1 MFTPNLM
8 GSPQALGAHHLV
20 LNNVYLGNGINI
32 LGSLRLVMSKIL
44 VTGAT
49 GFVGRNL
56 VPVLL
61 LSGHEV
67 RCAVSRKVDWLQTE
81 QTVIN
86 RLELQSDWSAI
97 LQDIDIVIHL
107 AARVHI
113 MKEKANVGTSSLDEY
128 CKVNSIATKNLAE
141 QAAQC
146 GVKRFVFL
154 SSIKV
159 NGEYTFDEPF
169 TEDSLAQPDDPY
181 ALSKLY
187 AEQELQ
193 SISKQ
198 TGMEVVIL
206 RPPLVFG
213 PGVKANFLKMLQ
225 LVNKG
230 WPLPFGKVHN
240 KRNFVYIENLVSAI
254 CTVAT
259 DPNAAN
265 QIYLVA
271 DDDAWSLS
279 QLLGLIA
286 QEMDVKPRLFAVP
299 GTMFLFKLLGLS
311 NMNRRLFGSLEV
323 NNHKLKSHLGWCPPV
338 SSAEGLA
345 KTVKWYQNE
354 YKL

>member
-1 MFTPNLM
+1 
-8 GSPQALGAHHLV
+8 
-20 LNNVYLGNGINI
+20 
-32 LGSLRLVMSKIL
+32 MSKIL

-56 VPVLL
+56 VPALL
-61 LSGHEV
+61 LSGHDV
-67 RCAVSRKVDWLQTE
+67 CCVVSQKVDWLQAE
-81 QTVIN
+81 QIVIN
-86 RLELQSDWSAI
+86 KLELQSNWMEI
-97 LQDIDIVIHL
+97 LQGIEVVIHL

-113 MKEKANVGTSSLDEY
+113 MKEKVAPDASTLNEY

-146 GVKRFVFL
+146 RVKRFVFL

-159 NGEYTFDEPF
+159 NGEFTSEEPF
-169 TEDSLAQPDDPY
+169 TEESLAQPDDPY

-187 AEQELQ
+187 AEQYLQ
-193 SISKQ
+193 TISKQ

-230 WPLPFGKVHN
+230 WPLPFGKVNN
-240 KRNFVYIENLVSAI
+240 KRHFVYIENLVSAI
-254 CTVAT
+254 CTVAVE
-259 DPNAAN
+259 PNAAN

-271 DDDAWSLS
+271 DDDSWSLS
-279 QLLGLIA
+279 QLLGFMA
-286 QEMDVKPRLFAVP
+286 HEMNVKQKLFAVP
-299 GTMFLFKLLGLS
+299 GITFLFRLLGLS
-311 NMNRRLFGSLEV
+311 QMNRRLFGSLEV
-323 NNHKLKSHLGWCPPV
+323 SNKKLKSHLGWCPPA

-354 YKL
+354 YKF

>member
-1 MFTPNLM
+1 
-8 GSPQALGAHHLV
+8 
-20 LNNVYLGNGINI
+20 
-32 LGSLRLVMSKIL
+32 MSKIL

-49 GFVGRNL
+49 GFVGRSL
-56 VPVLL
+56 VPALL
-61 LSGHEV
+61 QNGHEV
-67 RCAVSRKVDWLQTE
+67 RCAVSQKVDWLQAE

-86 RLELQSDWSAI
+86 RLELQSDWSEV
-97 LQDIDIVIHL
+97 LKDIDIVIHL

-113 MKEKANVGTSSLDEY
+113 MKEKVETGTTSLDEY
-128 CKVNSIATKNLAE
+128 CKVNSTATKNLAQ
-141 QAAQC
+141 QAAQY

-159 NGEYTFDEPF
+159 NGEFTFDKPF
-169 TEDSLAQPDDPY
+169 TEDSLTQPDDPY
-181 ALSKLY
+181 GLSKLY

-193 SISKQ
+193 AISKQ
-198 TGMEVVIL
+198 TEMEVVIL
-206 RPPLVFG
+206 RPPLIFG

-230 WPLPFGKVHN
+230 WPLPFGKVDN
-240 KRNFVYIENLVSAI
+240 KRNFVFIENLVSAI

-259 DPNAAN
+259 EPGAAN
-265 QIYLVA
+265 QLYLVA

-279 QLLGLIA
+279 DLLGLIA
-286 QEMDVKPRLFAVP
+286 QEMNVKSRLFAVP
-299 GTMFLFKLLGLS
+299 GIIHLFKLLGLS

-323 NNHKLKSHLGWCPPV
+323 NNHKLKSQLGWRPPV